1 MLGFTTRLGTS
12 VQLFAI
18 QIFRSLHFPY
28 KLKDDK
34 ISSVQYNSTVG
45 FIAGFFATILGGL
58 RNGTFGKADFVMYV
72 MSDRARTVRNASS
85 TRYSEKFRLC
95 LAITLV
101 KANANGSNHGAV
113 IFEI

>member
-1 MLGFTTRLGTS
+1 
-12 VQLFAI
+12 
-18 QIFRSLHFPY
+18 
-28 KLKDDK
+28 
-34 ISSVQYNSTVG
+34 
-45 FIAGFFATILGGL
+45 
-58 RNGTFGKADFVMYV
+58 MYV

-85 TRYSEKFRLC
+85 TRFSEKFRLC